1 MNTTYHKPVLV
12 NEVLE
17 YLNLQPNSVY
27 LDATFGGGGH
37 TRAILEAEPSCKVIA
52 LDWDTRALE
61 MNGEP
66 LQQEFPGRLTLAWGN
81 FTNAKKLLADN
92 GIQKVDGILADFGTS
107 QHQIFERAGFS
118 FNRETP
124 LDMRMS
130 PSHQK
135 MTAAELIN
143 KATAEKLSD
152 IFFELGEERYARRI
166 ASEIVEARK
175 KGYIKTTTQLAEII
189 RHAVPLA
196 YAKGRIHPATRTFQ
210 ALRIYINHELDN
222 IKMFMPTAC
231 ALIKPKGRLVLISF
245 HSLEDRMVKHF
256 FKQKEIDGI
265 GIVATKNAVSATE
278 EEIHDNPSSR
288 SAKLRA
294 FEIL

>member
-1 MNTTYHKPVLV
+1 MNSTYHKPVLV
-12 NEVLE
+12 HEVIE
-17 YLNLQPNSVY
+17 YLDPQPNKLY

-52 LDWDTRALE
+52 LDWDTKALE
-61 MNGEP
+61 LNGER
-66 LQQEFPGRLTLAWGN
+66 LQQEFPDRLTLAWGN
-81 FTNAKKLLADN
+81 FTNTKKLLADN

-107 QHQIFERAGFS
+107 QFQIFERAGFS
-118 FNRETP
+118 FARESA

-135 MTAAELIN
+135 MTAAELVN

-152 IFFELGEERYARRI
+152 IFFELGEERYAHRI
-166 ASEIVEARK
+166 ADAIVEARK
-175 KGYIKTTTQLAEII
+175 KGYIKTTTQLADIVK
-189 RHAVPLA
+189 HAVPLA

-210 ALRIYINHELDN
+210 ALRIYINHELEN
-222 IKMFMPTAC
+222 IKMFLPTAC
-231 ALIKPKGRLVLISF
+231 SLINSKGRLVLISF
-245 HSLEDRMVKHF
+245 HSLEDRMVKQF

-265 GIVATKNAVSATE
+265 AQIITKSAISATDIE
-278 EEIHDNPSSR
+278 LRENPSSR

-294 FEIL
+294 LEIL